1 MQFLSG
7 VEKMAKT
14 LVEMTQEIIQSQIS
28 SKQMT
33 LDEIKSACTD
43 IFQTLK
49 SLQEATQIG
58 RASCRERV

>member
-49 SLQEATQIG
+49 SLQEAEYKLKICTLQK
-58 RASCRERV
+58 

>member
-1 MQFLSG
+1 
-7 VEKMAKT
+7 MAKT

-49 SLQEATQIG
+49 SLQEAETNGADTEQQ
-58 RASCRERV
+58 ERWLDRKSVV